1 MKTNI
6 HAMETSP
13 GHLIRINPDST
24 YANFA
29 DAASRRDVHMT
40 CAHLVSIIAIKKGV
54 DKTPLDL
61 MGSEIE
67 QTLKQNTG
75 VVKDSFE
82 LEAEQSTVVGRC
94 ASGLSMFSD
103 KGNIEIIC
111 WVCVV

>member
-1 MKTNI
+1 MSKVHYEMQTNI
-6 HAMETSP
+6 LAMETSP
-13 GHLIRINPDST
+13 GHLIRINPEST
-24 YANFA
+24 HASFA

-82 LEAEQSTVVGRC
+82 IAHSTVGRNGVTIDEQGGKC
-94 ASGLSMFSD
+94 FISTLL
-103 KGNIEIIC
+103 
-111 WVCVV
+111 